1 METVIAD
8 TGFIVTLTNNTDIR
22 HAEVRAVYTQ

>member
-8 TGFIVTLTNNTDIR
+8 TGFIVALINISDSKYCYLELSFIL
-22 HAEVRAVYTQ
+22 

>member
-8 TGFIVTLTNNTDIR
+8 TGFLDYRNFSLFRPKHCNAFILLP
-22 HAEVRAVYTQ
+22 